1 MATPDQKPQHSGAA
15 GSAGGES
22 PQPLWQRLRYPNEAT
37 FERLLERYA
46 EECYIPETDGFR
58 PYFQLAPWVR
68 LEWPDKPTWEARKHL
83 PCAKMAFPALRQLYP
98 DRPDV
103 PERLQDFAVMLRHY
117 PDCFGLDF
125 VTVHIQMNGGITI
138 NDLTYGPGAHRVP
151 RPVGTELA
159 HIDQASRKEFIDQFI
174 PKVHQ
179 ERVLATLN
187 GVTGQVQEG

>member
-1 MATPDQKPQHSGAA
+1 MAPPDQTKQHTGAA
-15 GSAGGES
+15 GTAAGDITQ
-22 PQPLWQRLRYPNEAT
+22 QPVWQRLRYPNEAT
-37 FERLLERYA
+37 FERLLTRYEA
-46 EECYIPETDGFR
+46 EIYVAEADGFR

-68 LEWPDKPTWEARKHL
+68 LEWPDKASWETRKHL
-83 PCAKMAFPALRQLYP
+83 PCAKLRFADLKTMYP
-98 DRPDV
+98 DRDGVEP
-103 PERLQDFAVMLRHY
+103 RMQDFEVMLRHY

-125 VTVHIQMNGGITI
+125 VTVHIQLRDGITI

-159 HIDQASRKEFIDQFI
+159 HIDQLSRQEFIDQFI

-187 GVTGQVQEG
+187 GVSGVQDA